1 MLQACGGDIFT
12 RQMQSLAETQGEKK
26 LVFVT
31 FGGDIVQHG
40 DGQFR
45 QQVET
50 GGTPRYL
57 YWDSRAEWDI
67 ANLRIDRR
75 LRQPARHT

>member
-1 MLQACGGDIFT
+1 MSARNRDEQGGSHRADT
-12 RQMQSLAETQGEKK
+12 TQGEKK

>member
-1 MLQACGGDIFT
+1 
-12 RQMQSLAETQGEKK
+12 MQSLAETQGEKK

-57 YWDSRAEWDI
+57 YWVSRA
-67 ANLRIDRR
+67 
-75 LRQPARHT
+75 